1 MRGAQLSLKP
11 NPKPNPNP
19 KPKPNPNPNQVR
31 SQALLE
37 EAGAAAAKHA
47 TLDAALK
54 GTKGAQAESQ
64 ARCAARPTWKASR
77 TESPCTS

>member
-1 MRGAQLSLKP
+1 MRGAQPGP
-11 NPKPNPNP
+11 NPNPHPNP

-37 EAGAAAAKHA
+37 EVGVAAAKHA

-64 ARCAARPTWKASR
+64 ARRGGRRRWG
-77 TESPCTS
+77 